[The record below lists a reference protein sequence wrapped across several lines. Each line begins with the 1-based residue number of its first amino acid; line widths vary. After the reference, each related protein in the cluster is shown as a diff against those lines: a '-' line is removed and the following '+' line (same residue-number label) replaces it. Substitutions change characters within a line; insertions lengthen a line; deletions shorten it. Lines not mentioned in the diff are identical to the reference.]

1 MAEKVTKIINGRV
14 VGSDIAPRDVYFRGG
29 RIVKAGSTVM
39 VDNIID
45 AGGCFVAPGFIDIHC
60 HGGGDA
66 DFMDGTPEAFLAAAR
81 MHGIH
86 GTTTLFPT
94 ATSGSFEEM
103 SGLFAA
109 YEEAL
114 KLNLDGADFAGIHLE
129 GPYFAMSQKGAQDPK
144 YVRPPEPS
152 EYRKL
157 LALSDKNVR
166 WSAAPELEGALDFA
180 RELRERGILAAS
192 GHTDCLCEEA
202 IAAFEAGFT
211 HVTHLYSAM
220 SSVHRRGVFRHAGLV
235 EAAYLLDDMTV
246 EIIADGIHLP
256 PPLLKLIYKLKG
268 PDRIALITDAM
279 RGAGMPE
286 GESVIGSRKNGLPVI
301 IEDGVAKLTD
311 KTAFAGSVATTDR
324 LVRNMVQLAEVPL
337 TDAVKMAT
345 ATPAAIMKL
354 SDRGTLDAGKRADIV
369 IFDDNITMKRVIV
382 GGRTIFEA

>member
-14 VGSDIAPRDVYFRGG
+14 VGSDIAPRAVYFRGG

-39 VDNIID
+39 VDDTID

-157 LALSDKNVR
+157 LALSGKIVR

-192 GHTDCLCEEA
+192 GHTDCLCAEA

>member
-14 VGSDIAPRDVYFRGG
+14 VDSDIAPRDIYFRGG

-39 VDNIID
+39 VDDTID

-157 LALSDKNVR
+157 LALSDKIVR

-180 RELRERGILAAS
+180 RELRERGILTAS